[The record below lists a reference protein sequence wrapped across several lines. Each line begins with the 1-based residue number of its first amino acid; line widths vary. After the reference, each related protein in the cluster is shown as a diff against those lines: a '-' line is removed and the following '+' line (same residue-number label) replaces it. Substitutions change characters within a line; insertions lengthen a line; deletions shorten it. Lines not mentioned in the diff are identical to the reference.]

1 MKKFEFGPIE
11 CMTAFLGQIS
21 HTMRNL
27 HPEIKYRIVGP
38 LKIEG
43 VGKDSSNNEVF
54 AIRYF
59 IEVEGSPLQF
69 PVEAVQWSDG
79 ITDLMIGVTA
89 SDGKTVELSE
99 MILAHMQEFLD
110 QDILWDYDILDI
122 EKYKKEL
129 QLHQLP
135 SLDWLF
141 LRRVHIITPVCMNEE
156 IMDVNNVDP
165 FDYEIVS
172 WTWCDFIKAFG
183 VDALIGYKDEV
194 AVEHV

>member
-21 HTMRNL
+21 QTMRNL

-54 AIRYF
+54 AVRSF